1 MRSAIGIG
9 GEGGGIEYSRVERR
23 EEERR
28 KKKSRQGEAGDD
40 RQGLPDSQ
48 AVAVYLGIDMQ
59 LLGLQLVSH
68 PPILSDQ
75 NFASYITRSDNAAA
89 TTSSLLCL
97 SPQVAPIS
105 LGEIGL

>member
-1 MRSAIGIG
+1 MKSAIGIG

-23 EEERR
+23 GEEKKEKQTRR
-28 KKKSRQGEAGDD
+28 GRRRQTGLA
-40 RQGLPDSQ
+40 RQSE